1 MVFREEFIHRHRK
14 DGLQILMNVRSQIC
28 RGFGEVWTREHVYRV
43 DNTIS
48 NSRNL
53 EPVREFLVATI
64 PGSIYLVDAK
74 SLGATFKG
82 GQLHSLT
89 E

>member
-14 DGLQILMNVRSQIC
+14 DRLQILMKVRSQIG
-28 RGFGEVWTREHVYRV
+28 RGFWREHVYRV
-43 DNTIS
+43 DNTVS

-53 EPVREFLVATI
+53 EPVKEFLVATI

-74 SLGATFKG
+74 SLGATFTSR
-82 GQLHSLT
+82 QLHNFT